1 MDRRWLKS
9 HLLENRPVGRD
20 DVRNCRR
27 LFVCVPR
34 VADESSAT
42 PVGGW
47 TKHGPGIAPIPRC
60 WPVFP
65 AASGGPESVALAL
78 LLGRLLPLAA
88 GGDEDMLRKVR
99 DVMHRGVV
107 TCKVTATA
115 DQIAGIMLDNDV
127 SAVVVVDERLDA
139 CGVVTKTDLIGCY
152 GKDLASLTAEDVMS
166 LVLHTVSPDTLVWQ
180 AVEQM
185 LACRVHQLVI
195 VTQGGAHRRPVGI
208 FTSGDAVAL
217 MAGESGPRSDAQI
230 RCSDCIRRLL
240 SVAGDE
246 GTADRA
252 RECATE
258 VPQPAD
264 GRGP

>member
-1 MDRRWLKS
+1 
-9 HLLENRPVGRD
+9 
-20 DVRNCRR
+20 
-27 LFVCVPR
+27 
-34 VADESSAT
+34 
-42 PVGGW
+42 
-47 TKHGPGIAPIPRC
+47 
-60 WPVFP
+60 
-65 AASGGPESVALAL
+65 
-78 LLGRLLPLAA
+78 
-88 GGDEDMLRKVR
+88 MLSKVR

-107 TCKVTATA
+107 TCKVMATA

-139 CGVVTKTDLIGCY
+139 CGVVTKTNLISCY
-152 GKDLASLTAEDVMS
+152 GKDLTSLTAEDIMS
-166 LVLHTVSPDTLVWQ
+166 LALRTVSPNTLVWQ

-185 LACRVHQLVI
+185 LEWRIHQLVI
-195 VTQGGAHRRPVGI
+195 VTEGGAHRRPVGI

-258 VPQPAD
+258 APDNRHSGWV
-264 GRGP
+264 